1 MMPHEGTSGSIT
13 LDHLSVVTNTPKQ
26 ITYDQQRC
34 IQQIPQDRFHFMFHV
49 SLFIISHSG
58 LPATSDLIHLFQL
71 LLLSSSQPCP
81 LGIRVKEIFNL
92 SREIPVK
99 ISNV

>member
-1 MMPHEGTSGSIT
+1 MLVGYGMMPHEGTSGSIT

-81 LGIRVKEIFNL
+81 LGK
-92 SREIPVK
+92 S
-99 ISNV
+99 